1 MLLTRPAI
9 SGRLNGRR
17 TNCLALGD
25 VDSLGDYQE
34 FSSVAE
40 QGCASQALVR
50 AMLQELFS
58 GFSKRAR
65 TMPRDYTGILEQSL
79 EHYLDLLVFERGRSD
94 QYSRF
99 SYVVSRCT
107 GSLILTVVKTGR
119 HINLEAT

>member
-1 MLLTRPAI
+1 LDEEFSRPLELLHSVAIVLLTRPAI

-79 EHYLDLLVFERGRSD
+79 EHYLDLLVLNEGGPTSIRD
-94 QYSRF
+94 L
-99 SYVVSRCT
+99 VMWCPDAPA
-107 GSLILTVVKTGR
+107 
-119 HINLEAT
+119 H